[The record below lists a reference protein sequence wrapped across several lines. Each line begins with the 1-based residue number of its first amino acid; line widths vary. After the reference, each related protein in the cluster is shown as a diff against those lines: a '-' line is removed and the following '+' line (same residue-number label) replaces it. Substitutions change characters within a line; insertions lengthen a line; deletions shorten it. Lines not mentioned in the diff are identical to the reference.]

1 MWRTAIMWRQ
11 QNPDT
16 SLLYKGKM
24 HRADLRK
31 VNLSQADL
39 RRANLREVPLQE
51 MKNTTSSLQGANLSG
66 TRSELAYSLE

>member
-1 MWRTAIMWRQ
+1 MWHTASMWRQ

-16 SLLYKGKM
+16 PLLYRGKM

-39 RRANLREVPLQE
+39 RGADLREVPL
-51 MKNTTSSLQGANLSG
+51 
-66 TRSELAYSLE
+66 